1 MTELLKKTLQA
12 TIGLLI
18 FAFGVYLTVQA
29 DIGLAPWD
37 TFSMG
42 LSYHL
47 PITFGQA
54 SIMISILFVVIDLCL
69 REKIGLG
76 MILDSLLVG
85 AAFDRYDSWQ
95 LIPVANSLIAGLI
108 YMTVGLFIMAFA
120 QWLYM
125 GAALGCGP
133 RDTFMVAI
141 GKRLRKVPIGAVS
154 IGIMVTVLI
163 TGWLLG
169 GSVGIG
175 TAYSVFGTGIIMQ
188 LVFHIVKFEPRDV
201 VHENLLESV
210 RKLYKVPAKE
220 ASDVL

>member
-1 MTELLKKTLQA
+1 MMELLKKTFQA

-85 AAFDRYDSWQ
+85 AAFDGYDSWQ

-169 GSVGIG
+169 GPVGIG